1 MIDLPTRLR
10 AGAAILLQCPEHVR
24 MNGDH
29 VPMDANLHR
38 RADEA
43 AEAAE
48 EVERL
53 RAEVALL
60 QDSARKLYDI
70 AASGAEWMRRRRMLD
85 EMAMESFEEHG

>member
-10 AGAAILLQCPEHVR
+10 AGAEILLE
-24 MNGDH
+24 
-29 VPMDANLHR
+29 
-38 RADEA
+38 EA

-60 QDSARKLYDI
+60 KDDARKLYDI

-85 EMAMESFEEHG
+85 EMLMESFEEHG